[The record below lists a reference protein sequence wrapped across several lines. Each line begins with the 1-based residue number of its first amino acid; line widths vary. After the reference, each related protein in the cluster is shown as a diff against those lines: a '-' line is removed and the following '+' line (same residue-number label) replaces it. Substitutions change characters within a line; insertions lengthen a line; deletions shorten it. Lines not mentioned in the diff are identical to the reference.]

1 MKFNMQGDVQK
12 GVVGLVKKALSVVV
26 VICISLMVFVPCY
39 AAPAQ
44 EPQPPQGFKEKVE
57 KSKAENDKQRKQV
70 EAEINATA
78 AKVNNRT
85 TGNKI
90 VSDMFELWI
99 KVIALMAGL
108 NLVFKLI
115 KIIIKGRSRNRDSNK
130 QDILDAGVEGERQT
144 AFHLSFL
151 PKGYTVLH
159 NVIVRSDGLSAEND
173 HVVISSAGI
182 ILVETKNYGGTIYI
196 RPNGWVREKFGKK
209 KGCDSPIAQS
219 ERHKLVLE
227 NFLTK
232 RGLGQVPIYIV
243 VAISNSQAIIE
254 GEDPRC
260 PVMKSEN
267 LPHWIR
273 KLPTAISEEQ
283 TNDLRN
289 LFVLAKKKCSAKPG
303 EAQLESL

>member
-1 MKFNMQGDVQK
+1 MQGDVQK

-108 NLVFKLI
+108 NLVLKLI
-115 KIIIKGRSRNRDSNK
+115 KIKIKRRSRNRDSNK

-209 KGCDSPIAQS
+209 EGCDSPIAQS

>member
-85 TGNKI
+85 TGNKA
-90 VSDMFELWI
+90 VSDIFDLWI

-108 NLVFKLI
+108 NLVLKLI
-115 KIIIKGRSRNRDSNK
+115 KIKIKRRSRNRDSNK

>member
-1 MKFNMQGDVQK
+1 MQGDVQK

-85 TGNKI
+85 TGNKA
-90 VSDMFELWI
+90 VSDIFDLWI

-108 NLVFKLI
+108 NLVLKLI
-115 KIIIKGRSRNRDSNK
+115 KIKIKRRSRNRDSNK

-209 KGCDSPIAQS
+209 EGCDSPIAQS

>member
-1 MKFNMQGDVQK
+1 MQGDVQK

-85 TGNKI
+85 TGNKLG
-90 VSDMFELWI
+90 SDIFKLWI

-108 NLVFKLI
+108 NLVLKLI

-209 KGCDSPIAQS
+209 EGCDSPIAQS

>member
-209 KGCDSPIAQS
+209 EGCDSPIAQS

>member
-1 MKFNMQGDVQK
+1 MQGDVQK

-85 TGNKI
+85 TGNKA
-90 VSDMFELWI
+90 VSDIFDLWI

-108 NLVFKLI
+108 NLVLKLI

-209 KGCDSPIAQS
+209 EGCDSPIAQS

>member
-1 MKFNMQGDVQK
+1 MQGDVQK

-108 NLVFKLI
+108 NLLLKLI
-115 KIIIKGRSRNRDSNK
+115 KIKIKRRSRNRDSNK

-209 KGCDSPIAQS
+209 EGCDSPIAQS

>member
-1 MKFNMQGDVQK
+1 MQGDVQK

-90 VSDMFELWI
+90 VSDMFKLWI

-108 NLVFKLI
+108 NLVLKLI
-115 KIIIKGRSRNRDSNK
+115 KIKIKRRSRNRDSNK

-209 KGCDSPIAQS
+209 EGCDSPIAQS

>member
-1 MKFNMQGDVQK
+1 MQ
-12 GVVGLVKKALSVVV
+12 
-26 VICISLMVFVPCY
+26 
-39 AAPAQ
+39 
-44 EPQPPQGFKEKVE
+44 
-57 KSKAENDKQRKQV
+57 
-70 EAEINATA
+70 
-78 AKVNNRT
+78 
-85 TGNKI
+85 
-90 VSDMFELWI
+90 
-99 KVIALMAGL
+99 
-108 NLVFKLI
+108 
-115 KIIIKGRSRNRDSNK
+115 
-130 QDILDAGVEGERQT
+130 ERQT

-209 KGCDSPIAQS
+209 EGCDSPIAQS

>member
-85 TGNKI
+85 TGNKA
-90 VSDMFELWI
+90 VSDIFDLWI

-108 NLVFKLI
+108 NLVLKLI

-209 KGCDSPIAQS
+209 EGCDSPIAQS

>member
-1 MKFNMQGDVQK
+1 MQGDVQK

-85 TGNKI
+85 TGNKA
-90 VSDMFELWI
+90 VSDIFNLWI

-108 NLVFKLI
+108 NLVLKLI

-209 KGCDSPIAQS
+209 EGCDSPIAQS

>member
-1 MKFNMQGDVQK
+1 MQGDVQK

-78 AKVNNRT
+78 AKVNNTT
-85 TGNKI
+85 TGNKA
-90 VSDMFELWI
+90 VSDIFDLWI

-108 NLVFKLI
+108 NLVLKLI